1 MGSTLIVDNIQGA
14 TAANSVDL
22 SNVTNLQ
29 MPAGAVI
36 QTVTT
41 GTVARTQQ
49 TASSF
54 TATNYT
60 LSITPKFATSKIKFT
75 YTNHVRIDGSG
86 SPLRAGIQ
94 IKRQVSGGSL
104 TTVWNTDGS
113 GESVQVRNADNEHDT
128 LAAVCFIDSPSTTN
142 ATTYTV
148 YTKMLTGTNFFTF
161 ESAKGGAIVLE
172 EIAQ

>member
-36 QTVTT
+36 QTVHT
-41 GTVARTQQ
+41 GTVARTTQSS
-49 TASSF
+49 SSF

-75 YTNHVRIDGSG
+75 YTNHVRVQGSG
-86 SPLRAGIQ
+86 TPLRGGIQ
-94 IKRQVSGGSL
+94 VKRQVSGGSL
-104 TTVWNTDGS
+104 TTIWNTS
-113 GESVQVRNADNEHDT
+113 ASVESIQVRNADNEHDT
-128 LAAVCFIDSPSTTN
+128 LAAICLIDSPSTTN

-148 YTKMLTGTNFFTF
+148 YTQINNGDNFYTF
-161 ESAKGGAIVLE
+161 ESGFGGVIVLE

>member
-41 GTVARTQQ
+41 GTIARTTQS
-49 TASSF
+49 TNVFAAS
-54 TATNYT
+54 NYT

-75 YTNHVRIDGSG
+75 YTNHVRIYGSG
-86 SPLRAGIQ
+86 TPIRGGIQ
-94 IKRQVSGGSL
+94 VRRQVSGGSL
-104 TTVWNTDGS
+104 TTVWNTDA
-113 GESVQVRNADNEHDT
+113 SVETIQVRNADNEHDT
-128 LAAVCFIDSPSTTN
+128 LAAICFIDSPSTTN

-148 YTKMLTGTNFFTF
+148 YTQINNGTSIYCF
-161 ESAKGGAIVLE
+161 ESSKGGAIVLE

>member
-14 TAANSVDL
+14 TAATSVDL
-22 SNVTNLQ
+22 SGVTNLQ

-41 GTVARTQQ
+41 GTIARTTQ
-49 TASSF
+49 TSSSF

-75 YTNHVRIDGSG
+75 YTNHVRVQGSG
-86 SPLRAGIQ
+86 SPLRGGIQ
-94 IKRQVSGGSL
+94 VKRQVSGGSL

-113 GESVQVRNADNEHDT
+113 VETIQVRNADNEHDT
-128 LAAVCFIDSPSTTN
+128 LAAICFIDSPSTTN
-142 ATTYTV
+142 ATTYTI
-148 YTKMLTGTNFFTF
+148 YTQLQDGSNFFTF

>member
-36 QTVTT
+36 QTVHT
-41 GTVARTQQ
+41 GTIARTTQ
-49 TASSF
+49 TSTSF
-54 TATNYT
+54 TASTYT

-75 YTNHVRIDGSG
+75 YTNHVRIHGSG
-86 SPLRAGIQ
+86 TPLRGGIQ
-94 IKRQVSGGSL
+94 VKRQVSGGSL
-104 TTVWNTDGS
+104 TTIWNTHN
-113 GESVQVRNADNEHDT
+113 SVETIQVRNADNEHDT
-128 LAAVCFIDSPSTTN
+128 LAAICLIDSPSTTS

-148 YTKMLTGTNFFTF
+148 YTKLHDGSNFYQF
-161 ESAKGGAIVLE
+161 ESSFGGAVILE